1 MTSVVRADI
10 LGFVARYP
18 GVHVREVER
27 QLGLSSRLASY
38 HLGALEAEG
47 LVRRVQDDGY
57 ARFVSARSAADVP
70 DADVRLL
77 CVLRRPPAFRI
88 VGELLRHGEV
98 PQNHFAKALGL
109 AKASVSYHLKAL
121 LAEGVVAARVEGRE
135 RHYRLAAPAQV
146 RRVLREFEPLPGEV
160 DAFSRMLLDL
170 VNGGRTARP

>member
-1 MTSVVRADI
+1 MTSVVRADV

-38 HLGALEAEG
+38 HLGALEAAG

-57 ARFVSARSAADVP
+57 ARFVSTQGTERLQEADL
-70 DADVRLL
+70 RLL

-88 VGELLRHGEV
+88 VGELLQQGEV
-98 PQNHFAKALGL
+98 PQNRLAKALGF

-121 LAEGVVAARVEGRE
+121 AAEGVVAARDEGRE
-135 RHYRLAAPAQV
+135 RHYRLVAPAQV
-146 RRVLREFEPLPGEV
+146 RRVLRQFEPLPGEL

-170 VNGGRTARP
+170 VSR